1 MWVLD
6 RLFSLFLLKWSNVIF
21 SFFWKLWKH
30 QEHKVSHFD
39 LPSWKNNSSMLCM
52 SMFYTRLCCIWTS
65 SLPSSH
71 GIWDCNT
78 SKFHISTSEIYLEGV
93 HGFAGVLKKKKPFV
107 LISGCRPA
115 ILKWICFCNN
125 PNPTLLIG
133 WLILCLLL
141 LLYILKLQ
149 EETAIVN
156 DSSVYQVTLSE
167 PSSSASN
174 GQQYAVITGLPS
186 TGWCI
191 WLGLGLNIH
200 TFNRLQ
206 SSLIM

>member
-1 MWVLD
+1 MWYFHSFESYKNTRNTKCPILTYPAEKIILPCYACLCFTHVYVVFELPPFPLLREFKTATPQSFISVPLKFTWKEFMVL
-6 RLFSLFLLKWSNVIF
+6 L
-21 SFFWKLWKH
+21 
-30 QEHKVSHFD
+30 VS
-39 LPSWKNNSSMLCM
+39 
-52 SMFYTRLCCIWTS
+52 
-65 SLPSSH
+65 
-71 GIWDCNT
+71 
-78 SKFHISTSEIYLEGV
+78 
-93 HGFAGVLKKKKPFV
+93 LKKKKPFV

-115 ILKWICFCNN
+115 VLKWICFGNN

-149 EETAIVN
+149 EEAAIVN

>member
-1 MWVLD
+1 MWY
-6 RLFSLFLLKWSNVIF
+6 FH
-21 SFFWKLWKH
+21 SFESYENTRNTKCPILTYPAEKIT
-30 QEHKVSHFD
+30 
-39 LPSWKNNSSMLCM
+39 LPCYACLCFTHVYVVYELPPFPLPM
-52 SMFYTRLCCIWTS
+52 EFKTATPQSFI
-65 SLPSSH
+65 SLPL
-71 GIWDCNT
+71 
-78 SKFHISTSEIYLEGV
+78 KFTWKE
-93 HGFAGVLKKKKPFV
+93 FMVLLVSLKKKKKPFV

-115 ILKWICFCNN
+115 ILKWICFGNN

-149 EETAIVN
+149 EEAAVVN

>member
-1 MWVLD
+1 MLYMNFLPS
-6 RLFSLFLLKWSNVIF
+6 LFSGNLRLQHL
-21 SFFWKLWKH
+21 
-30 QEHKVSHFD
+30 KVSYQYPWN
-39 LPSWKNNSSMLCM
+39 LPGRSSWFCWCLK
-52 SMFYTRLCCIWTS
+52 
-65 SLPSSH
+65 
-71 GIWDCNT
+71 
-78 SKFHISTSEIYLEGV
+78 
-93 HGFAGVLKKKKPFV
+93 KKKKPFV

-115 ILKWICFCNN
+115 VLKWICFGNN

-149 EETAIVN
+149 EEAAVVN

-167 PSSSASN
+167 PSSSVSN

-206 SSLIM
+206 SSRIM

>member
-1 MWVLD
+1 MHVYVLHTSI
-6 RLFSLFLLKWSNVIF
+6 LYMNFLPSLFPWNLRLQH
-21 SFFWKLWKH
+21 L
-30 QEHKVSHFD
+30 KVSYHYLWN
-39 LPSWKNNSSMLCM
+39 LPGRSSWFCW
-52 SMFYTRLCCIWTS
+52 C
-65 SLPSSH
+65 P
-71 GIWDCNT
+71 
-78 SKFHISTSEIYLEGV
+78 
-93 HGFAGVLKKKKPFV
+93 LKKKKPFV

-115 ILKWICFCNN
+115 ILKWICFGNN

-149 EETAIVN
+149 EEAAVVN

>member
-1 MWVLD
+1 MWYFHSFESYENTRNTKCPILTYPAEKITLPCYACLCFTHVYVVYELPPFPLPMEFETATPQSFISVPLKFTWKEFMVL
-6 RLFSLFLLKWSNVIF
+6 LVSLK
-21 SFFWKLWKH
+21 
-30 QEHKVSHFD
+30 
-39 LPSWKNNSSMLCM
+39 
-52 SMFYTRLCCIWTS
+52 
-65 SLPSSH
+65 
-71 GIWDCNT
+71 
-78 SKFHISTSEIYLEGV
+78 
-93 HGFAGVLKKKKPFV
+93 KKKKPFV

-115 ILKWICFCNN
+115 ILKWVCFGNN

-149 EETAIVN
+149 EEAAIVN